1 MDFMTRILETGVSG
15 MFGGEVARQLMA
27 KSIPIR
33 VLVRDPSKVQQ
44 LDKSVEIITGD
55 FMNTEALATALNG
68 IEKLYLASYDKP
80 ELVEHQAN
88 VLAVAKQCEVQH
100 VVRLSSAGTEENNE
114 LPDLYRHAVC
124 ERQLEET
131 SLGFTHLKPMWV
143 MQNFESFVVNDRI
156 RLPAGEGRLG
166 LVDHRD
172 VAAVAVAALTDLG
185 HEGKA
190 YELATESLSHS
201 EVADQLSQA
210 TGRSITYENISP
222 EAYEKQLLVNG
233 YLQDD
238 VDTLQGLLADVRN
251 GVNRDTN
258 VTDTVR
264 DVLGRP
270 GITFKQFAQDYAS
283 CIGSSS

>member
-1 MDFMTRILETGVSG
+1 MTRILVTGVSG
-15 MFGGEVARQLMA
+15 MFGGEVARQLVA

-33 VLVRDPSKVQQ
+33 ILVRDPSKVQQ

-55 FMNTEALATALNG
+55 FMNTEALAAALNG

-131 SLGFTHLKPMWV
+131 GLGFTHLKPMWV

-172 VAAVAVAALTDLG
+172 VAAVAVAALTTSG

-201 EVADQLSQA
+201 EVADQLSEA

-222 EAYEKQLLVNG
+222 EAYEQQLLADG

-251 GVNRDTN
+251 GINSDTN
-258 VTDTVR
+258 VTDAVR

-270 GITFKQFAQDYAS
+270 GIKFKQFAQDYAS
-283 CIGSSS
+283 SIGTSS

>member
-1 MDFMTRILETGVSG
+1 MTRILVTGVSG

-27 KSIPIR
+27 KRIPIR
-33 VLVRDPSKVQQ
+33 ILVRDPSKVPQ
-44 LDKSVEIITGD
+44 LDKSVEVLTGD
-55 FMNTEALATALNG
+55 FINTGALASALNG

-88 VLAVAKQCEVQH
+88 VLAIARQCEVQH

-124 ERQLEET
+124 ERQLEE
-131 SLGFTHLKPMWV
+131 SGLGFTHLKPMWV

-172 VAAVAVAALTDLG
+172 VAAVAVAALTTSG

-201 EVADQLSQA
+201 EVADQLSEA

-222 EAYEKQLLVNG
+222 EAYEQQLLSDG
-233 YLQDD
+233 YLKDD
-238 VDTLQGLLADVRN
+238 IDTLQGLLSDVRRGIN
-251 GVNRDTN
+251 SDTN
-258 VTDTVR
+258 VTDTVKE
-264 DVLGRP
+264 VLGRP

-283 CIGSSS
+283 SIGTSS

>member
-1 MDFMTRILETGVSG
+1 MTRILVTGVTG
-15 MFGGEVARQLMA
+15 MFGGEVARQLVA
-27 KSIPIR
+27 KRIPIR
-33 VLVRDPSKVQQ
+33 ILVRDPSKVPQ
-44 LDKSVEIITGD
+44 LDKSVEIFTGD
-55 FMNTEALATALNG
+55 FINTGALAAALNG

-80 ELVEHQAN
+80 ELIEHQAN

-124 ERQLEET
+124 ERQLEE
-131 SLGFTHLKPMWV
+131 SGLGFTHLKPMWV

-172 VAAVAVAALTDLG
+172 VATVAVAALTTSG

-201 EVADQLSQA
+201 EVADQLSEA

-222 EAYEKQLLVNG
+222 EAYEQQLLSDG
-233 YLQDD
+233 YLKDD
-238 VDTLQGLLADVRN
+238 IDTLQGLLSDVRKGIN
-251 GVNRDTN
+251 SDTN
-258 VTDTVR
+258 VTDTVEE
-264 DVLGRP
+264 VLGRP

-283 CIGSSS
+283 SIGTSS

>member
-1 MDFMTRILETGVSG
+1 MTRILVTGVSG
-15 MFGGEVARQLMA
+15 MFGGEVARQLVA
-27 KSIPIR
+27 KRIPIR
-33 VLVRDPSKVQQ
+33 ILVRDPSEVPQ
-44 LDKSVEIITGD
+44 LDKSVEIFTGD
-55 FMNTEALATALNG
+55 FINTGALAAALNG

-80 ELVEHQAN
+80 ELIEHQAN

-124 ERQLEET
+124 ERQLEE
-131 SLGFTHLKPMWV
+131 SGLDFTHLKPMWV

-172 VAAVAVAALTDLG
+172 VATVAVAALTTSG

-201 EVADQLSQA
+201 EVAGQLSEA

-222 EAYEKQLLVNG
+222 EAYEQQLLSDG
-233 YLQDD
+233 YLKDD
-238 VDTLQGLLADVRN
+238 IDTLQGLLSDVRKGIN
-251 GVNRDTN
+251 SDTN
-258 VTDTVR
+258 VTDTVKE
-264 DVLGRP
+264 VLGRP

-283 CIGSSS
+283 SIGTSS

>member
-1 MDFMTRILETGVSG
+1 
-15 MFGGEVARQLMA
+15 MFGGEVARQLVA
-27 KSIPIR
+27 KRIPIR
-33 VLVRDPSKVQQ
+33 ILVRDPSEVPQ
-44 LDKSVEIITGD
+44 LDKSVEIFTGD
-55 FMNTEALATALNG
+55 FINTGALAAALNG

-80 ELVEHQAN
+80 ELIEHQAN

-124 ERQLEET
+124 ERQLEE
-131 SLGFTHLKPMWV
+131 SGLDFTHLKPMWV

-172 VAAVAVAALTDLG
+172 VATVAVAALTTSG

-201 EVADQLSQA
+201 EVAGQLSEA

-222 EAYEKQLLVNG
+222 EAYEQQLLSDG
-233 YLQDD
+233 YLKDD
-238 VDTLQGLLADVRN
+238 IDTLQGLLSDVRKGIN
-251 GVNRDTN
+251 SDTN
-258 VTDTVR
+258 VTDTVKE
-264 DVLGRP
+264 VLGRP

-283 CIGSSS
+283 SIGTSS

>member
-1 MDFMTRILETGVSG
+1 MTRILVTGVTG
-15 MFGGEVARQLMA
+15 MFGGEVARQLVA
-27 KSIPIR
+27 KRIPIR
-33 VLVRDPSKVQQ
+33 ILVRDPSKVPQ
-44 LDKSVEIITGD
+44 LDKSVEIFTGD
-55 FMNTEALATALNG
+55 FINTGALAAALNG

-80 ELVEHQAN
+80 ELIEHQAN

-124 ERQLEET
+124 ERQLEE
-131 SLGFTHLKPMWV
+131 SGLGFTHLKPMWV
-143 MQNFESFVVNDRI
+143 MRNFESFVVNDRI

-172 VAAVAVAALTDLG
+172 VATVAVAALTTSG

-201 EVADQLSQA
+201 EVADQLSEA

-222 EAYEKQLLVNG
+222 EAYEQQLLSDG
-233 YLQDD
+233 YLKDD
-238 VDTLQGLLADVRN
+238 IDTLQGLLSDVRKGIN
-251 GVNRDTN
+251 SDTN
-258 VTDTVR
+258 VTDTVKE
-264 DVLGRP
+264 VLGRP

-283 CIGSSS
+283 SIGTSS

>member
-1 MDFMTRILETGVSG
+1 MTRILVTGVSG
-15 MFGGEVARQLMA
+15 MFGGEVARQLVA

-33 VLVRDPSKVQQ
+33 ILVRDPSKVQQ
-44 LDKSVEIITGD
+44 LDKSVEIVTGD
-55 FMNTEALATALNG
+55 FMNTEALAAALNG

-131 SLGFTHLKPMWV
+131 GLDFTHLKPMWV

-156 RLPAGEGRLG
+156 RLPTGEGRLG
-166 LVDHRD
+166 LVDLRD
-172 VAAVAVAALTDLG
+172 VAAVAVAALTTSG

-201 EVADQLSQA
+201 EVANHLSEA

-222 EAYEKQLLVNG
+222 EAYEQQLLADG

-251 GVNRDTN
+251 GINSDTN

-264 DVLGRP
+264 VILGRP
-270 GITFKQFAQDYAS
+270 GIKFKQFAQDYAS
-283 CIGSSS
+283 RIGISS

>member
-1 MDFMTRILETGVSG
+1 MSRILVTGASG
-15 MFGGEVARQLMA
+15 MFGSEVAQQLLA
-27 KSIPIR
+27 KGVPVRI
-33 VLVRDPSKVQQ
+33 LVRDPSRVPAAF
-44 LDKSVEIITGD
+44 DASVEVVVGD
-55 FMNTEALATALNG
+55 YMNTDALIEAMSG
-68 IEKLYLASYDKP
+68 VKKMFLASYDQP
-80 ELVEHQAN
+80 EVVEHQAN
-88 VLAVAKQCEVQH
+88 VLAVAKRCEVKH
-100 VVRLSSAGTEENNE
+100 IVRLSSAGTEENNE

-131 SLGFTHLKPMWV
+131 GLDFTHLKPMWI

-172 VAAVAVAALTDLG
+172 VAAVAVAALTDFG

-210 TGRSITYENISP
+210 SGRSITYENISP

-233 YLQDD
+233 YMQDD
-238 VDTLQGLLADVRN
+238 IDTLQGLLADVRN
-251 GVNRDTN
+251 GVNSDTN

-270 GITFKQFAQDYAS
+270 GIKFKQFAQDYAS
-283 CIGSSS
+283 SIGSSS

>member
-1 MDFMTRILETGVSG
+1 MDFMTRILVTGVSG

-27 KSIPIR
+27 KRIPIR
-33 VLVRDPSKVQQ
+33 ILVRDPSKVPQ
-44 LDKSVEIITGD
+44 LDKSVEVLTGD
-55 FMNTEALATALNG
+55 FINTGALASALNG

-88 VLAVAKQCEVQH
+88 VLAIARQCEVQH

-124 ERQLEET
+124 ERQLEE
-131 SLGFTHLKPMWV
+131 SGLGFTHLKPMWV

-172 VAAVAVAALTDLG
+172 VAAVAVAALTTSG

-201 EVADQLSQA
+201 EVADQLSEA

-222 EAYEKQLLVNG
+222 EAYEQQLLSDG
-233 YLQDD
+233 YLKDD
-238 VDTLQGLLADVRN
+238 IDTLQGLLSDVRRGIN
-251 GVNRDTN
+251 SDTN
-258 VTDTVR
+258 VTDTVKE
-264 DVLGRP
+264 VLGRP

-283 CIGSSS
+283 SIGTSS

>member
-1 MDFMTRILETGVSG
+1 MTRILVTGVSG

-27 KSIPIR
+27 KRIPIR
-33 VLVRDPSKVQQ
+33 ILVRDPSKVPQ
-44 LDKSVEIITGD
+44 LDKSVEVLTGD
-55 FMNTEALATALNG
+55 FTNTGALASALNG

-88 VLAVAKQCEVQH
+88 VLAIARQCEVQH

-124 ERQLEET
+124 ERQLEE
-131 SLGFTHLKPMWV
+131 SGLGFTHLKPMWV

-172 VAAVAVAALTDLG
+172 VAAVAVAALTTSG

-201 EVADQLSQA
+201 EVADQLSEA

-222 EAYEKQLLVNG
+222 EAYEQQLLSDG
-233 YLQDD
+233 YLKDD
-238 VDTLQGLLADVRN
+238 IDTLQGLLSDVRRGIN
-251 GVNRDTN
+251 SDTN
-258 VTDTVR
+258 VTDTVKE
-264 DVLGRP
+264 VLGRP

-283 CIGSSS
+283 SIGTSS

>member
-1 MDFMTRILETGVSG
+1 MTRILVTGVSG
-15 MFGGEVARQLMA
+15 MFGGEVARQLVA
-27 KSIPIR
+27 KRIPIR
-33 VLVRDPSKVQQ
+33 ILVRDPSKVPQ
-44 LDKSVEIITGD
+44 LDKSVEIFTGD
-55 FMNTEALATALNG
+55 FINTGALAAALNG

-80 ELVEHQAN
+80 ELIEHQAN

-124 ERQLEET
+124 ERQLEE
-131 SLGFTHLKPMWV
+131 SGLGFTHLKPMWV

-172 VAAVAVAALTDLG
+172 VATVAVAALTTSG

-201 EVADQLSQA
+201 EVAGQLSEA

-222 EAYEKQLLVNG
+222 EAYEQQLLSDG
-233 YLQDD
+233 YLKDD
-238 VDTLQGLLADVRN
+238 IDTLQGLLSDVRKGIN
-251 GVNRDTN
+251 SDTN
-258 VTDTVR
+258 VTDTVKE
-264 DVLGRP
+264 VLGRP

-283 CIGSSS
+283 SIGTSS